1 MASRSRKRH
10 IQLGMAGIAPRAG
23 PGNKKLGRPKKPNA
37 GAPHAVRP
45 EVHPCNPIH
54 VTVRVVREVG
64 ALRTPKAYRAIRRA
78 LRTVLAR
85 HGDCRIVHLSLQT
98 NHIHL
103 ICEAEN
109 TVSLTKG
116 MQGFQIAAA
125 KHLNRELTRRGET
138 RRRGQV
144 FTDRYH
150 ARIINSIRQTRHT
163 LNYVL
168 NNWRHHGHD
177 RDTIGLYDGR
187 IDPYSTG
194 ALFTGWRERTLDYTV
209 LPPAYEPLET
219 SAAQSW
225 LLTVGYKR
233 APAISVYAA
242 PG

>member
-1 MASRSRKRH
+1 MP
-10 IQLGMAGIAPRAG
+10 GIAPRAR

-37 GAPHAVRP
+37 GSPHAVRP
-45 EVHPCNPIH
+45 ELGPRNPIH
-54 VTVRVVREVG
+54 VTVRVVREVST
-64 ALRTPKAYRAIRRA
+64 LRTPKAYRAIRRA
-78 LRTVLAR
+78 LRTVLDR
-85 HGDCRIVHLSLQT
+85 HGDCRVVHVSLQT
-98 NHIHL
+98 DHIHL

-109 TVSLTKG
+109 RISLARG

-125 KHLNRELTRRGET
+125 KHLNRELSRRGQN

-150 ARIINSIRQTRHT
+150 ARVIKSVQQTRHA
-163 LNYVL
+163 LSYVL

-177 RDTIGLYDGR
+177 RHRRRPLRGR

-194 ALFTGWRERTLDYTV
+194 ALFTGWRERTLDYIV
-209 LPPAYEPLET
+209 LPPDYELLET

-225 LLTVGYKR
+225 LLTVGYKK
-233 APAISVYAA
+233 APPISVYAV